1 MSNLMRIFWLIA
13 LLFFTTGCSGYQVA
27 CYTRTEGSLEPGQG
41 VGETCD
47 LKPGDQVKVT
57 LVDGNQAEGVVQI
70 ISSSEIVLDAQG
82 NNPQPRGYSIA
93 QVQSIM
99 KKPSKSKSNTLKSM
113 RYMINPGDNV
123 RLVLVDG
130 TQVRGTVWSIS
141 SRRILI
147 EHEDQS
153 NQPTEYSSDRIY
165 YIETES
171 TGGSSSTT
179 TTLLVVGGIVLIVGA
194 VILANAMSELNNMNM
209 FGQ

>member
-1 MSNLMRIFWLIA
+1 MKPIMRFFWLVS
-13 LLFFTTGCSGYQVA
+13 LLFFGAGCSGYQVA
-27 CYTRTEGSLEPGQG
+27 CYTRTEGSLEPGQE

-47 LKPGDQVKVT
+47 LKPGDKVRIT
-57 LVDGNQAEGVVQI
+57 LVDGEQAEGIVQV
-70 ISSSEIVLDAQG
+70 ISSSEIVLEAKG
-82 NNPQPRGYSIA
+82 NNLQPRGYSMD

-99 KKPSKSKSNTLKSM
+99 KNSSKSKSNTLESM
-113 RYMINPGDNV
+113 RDRVNPGDNV
-123 RLVLVDG
+123 KLVLVDG

-141 SRRILI
+141 SSKILI

-165 YIETES
+165 SIETGS

-179 TTLLVVGGIVLIVGA
+179 TTLLVVGGLALMVGL
-194 VILANAMSELNNMNM
+194 VILANEMSQLNDM